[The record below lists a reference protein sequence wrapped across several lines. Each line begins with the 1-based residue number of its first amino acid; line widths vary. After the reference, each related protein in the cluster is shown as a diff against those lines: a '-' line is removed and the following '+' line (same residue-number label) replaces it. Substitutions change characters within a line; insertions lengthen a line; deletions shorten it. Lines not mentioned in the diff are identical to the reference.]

1 MEVSRSR
8 LAALAALV
16 AAPMAAGEPA
26 QAAAIG
32 PGDTEPAALESAD
45 AALIAIPTRAL
56 AARTEPGG
64 RRLVR
69 IGRRTVFGS
78 RTRLAVLAR
87 SGRWLAVKEPVG
99 SANRRVWIKDS
110 GVRLQATLYRIAVS
124 LSQRRLELLHGDRVV
139 LRATAGI
146 GRATNPTPPG
156 RYSLTD
162 KLAGRRFGSVYGC
175 CVLAISG
182 VQTRLP
188 PGFRAGARLALHGT
202 SDPASIGR
210 AASSGC
216 VRLRD
221 SVLRRLIR
229 EVPLGTEVRIVR

>member
-1 MEVSRSR
+1 MEVSRTR
-8 LAALAALV
+8 LAALAALAV
-16 AAPMAAGEPA
+16 SPLAAGGPA
-26 QAAAIG
+26 QAAAVK
-32 PGDTEPAALESAD
+32 PGETEPATLEPS
-45 AALIAIPTRAL
+45 ALIATPERAVV
-56 AARTEPGG
+56 ARTQPGG
-64 RRLVR
+64 RRLMR

-78 RTRLAVLAR
+78 RTRLAVLTR
-87 SGRWLAVKEPVG
+87 RGRWLSVQEPVG
-99 SANRRVWIKDS
+99 SANRRVWIKDTAL
-110 GVRLQATLYRIAVS
+110 RLDATRYRIVVS
-124 LSQRRLELLHGDRVV
+124 LSKRRMELRHGARVV

-162 KLAGRRFGSVYGC
+162 KLDGARFGRAYGC

-188 PGFRAGARLALHGT
+188 AGFRAGARLALHGT
-202 SDPASIGR
+202 SDPATIGR

-221 SVLRRLIR
+221 SVLRRLVR
-229 EVPLGTEVRIVR
+229 QVPLGTEVRIVR